1 MAASQKNKKNQ
12 ESELN
17 EKLSKNDK
25 KYTLSN
31 LRKQL
36 EIEAKKCLKI
46 QFENAIGKKK
56 SNKFT
61 MQESWIKEKKTNKH
75 EILRKNDSLVFMT

>member
-56 SNKFT
+56 V
-61 MQESWIKEKKTNKH
+61 TN
-75 EILRKNDSLVFMT
+75 LRCKNLG